1 MSQPAHTSTPNPQS
15 FYTWVNQT
23 WQPVL
28 FTQRSHSHLQTLRL
42 TTWNIDFQ
50 APCKTERMN
59 AALSYLS
66 KLHGD
71 TTTNT
76 TNTPSMIFLQEMVS
90 SDLVLI
96 QEKQWI
102 RDRFFITDLS
112 DVNWGARYGTTTLI
126 DKRLD
131 VQRVFRVLYSPSRM
145 QRDALFVDINIDIQP
160 TESTSSNENR
170 IIRLGN
176 THLESLVSR
185 PPLRPMQLRRASE
198 FMHGHDHGQVAQS
211 QDSLPTPYA
220 AVLAG
225 DMNAFASEDLTAPEE
240 CGLSDAF
247 LLSDRMKE
255 KFGCSRMDKVLF
267 CGGLEVKSLERIGAE
282 QKIWIDYPQES
293 DSESSSETGE
303 EMWVTDHLGLQVEFR
318 ILPSV
323 ET

>member
-185 PPLRPMQLRRASE
+185 PPLRPMQLRRA
-198 FMHGHDHGQVAQS
+198 GHECICVGGSYRPGGMWTFRCVSRARGYEGTEEGFTWGQQ
-211 QDSLPTPYA
+211 
-220 AVLAG
+220 
-225 DMNAFASEDLTAPEE
+225 
-240 CGLSDAF
+240 
-247 LLSDRMKE
+247 LSDRMKE